1 MLLGV
6 VSNYKYFER
15 EKQMNPYAAYKKQSV
30 TTMTPIEIVVKL
42 YSETERQLNRAVMFI
57 DQKDF
62 EKANNA
68 LTKSGDL
75 VNALRSVLDVNL
87 PIGQNL
93 DALYSFFEKQ
103 IITANMKKDKE
114 IINSLLPM
122 IGELK
127 DAFTQVASMSKEDIA
142 LQAMQAQ
149 KAGNQ

>member
-1 MLLGV
+1 
-6 VSNYKYFER
+6 
-15 EKQMNPYAAYKKQSV
+15 MNPYAAYKKQSV

-42 YSETERQLNRAVMFI
+42 YSETERELNRAVMFI

-62 EKANNA
+62 EKANKS

-93 DALYSFFEKQ
+93 DSLYSYFEKQ
-103 IITANMKKDKE
+103 IVTANMKKDKE
-114 IINSLLPM
+114 IINELLPM

-142 LQAMQAQ
+142 MQAINAQ

>member
-1 MLLGV
+1 
-6 VSNYKYFER
+6 
-15 EKQMNPYAAYKKQSV
+15 MNPYAAYKKQSV
-30 TTMTPIEIVVKL
+30 TTMTPLEIVVKL
-42 YSETERQLNRAVMFI
+42 YSETERELNRAVMFI

-62 EKANNA
+62 EKANKS

-93 DALYSFFEKQ
+93 DSLYSYFEKQ
-103 IITANMKKDKE
+103 IVTANMKKDKE
-114 IINSLLPM
+114 IINELLPM

-142 LQAMQAQ
+142 MQAINAQ